1 MEKVELIIKYSGD
14 IDYII
19 EEIDVIIEKLS
30 YGYAIVVLDIELV
43 SELYRYS
50 QIEYI
55 EEPRRLFF
63 SANEGKA
70 VSCIN
75 SVQRNDVS
83 GLFGEGVLIAI
94 IDSGIDYNHMDFRN
108 EDGSSRIIY
117 IWDQTETGKPP
128 EGFILGAEYNNE
140 QINEALQYTT
150 FEEQQKIVRSV
161 DYSGH
166 GTHVAGIACGNGR
179 ESNGVYRG
187 VAPRSEMIIVKIG
200 DSIGNSYPSTSRLM
214 EGLEY
219 VMRIAIKENKPIA
232 INLSFGNNYGDHAGN
247 SLVELYINEIALT
260 WKNNI
265 CIGVGNDGN
274 KGLHASGIFEGKVE
288 RIELS
293 IGANQKYV
301 SIQLWKSLKDMV
313 ALNVQTPSGE
323 ILVIEEN
330 LIAYNVNIENYTIYV
345 YYGKTTPLNE
355 NQEINIIL
363 YPQGDFLGEGIWILE
378 MTPQNIINGRYDIW
392 LGSDTQLNQN
402 TRFLNSD
409 IYKTITIP
417 ATAYRGIAVGAYNGR
432 NDVFASFSGR
442 GSYEYEILGKP
453 EIVAPGVDIISTKS
467 GGGYETRTGTSMATP
482 FVTGSVALMHEWG
495 IVRNNDREFYGQKVK
510 AYLIKGARKL
520 EGYNEY
526 PNGTVGW
533 GALCLE
539 ESIP

>member
-1 MEKVELIIKYSGD
+1 LEKVELIIKYSGD